1 MLATRRRGARLP
13 PRRGRLCAQAWT
25 FGEHSGIHLDAPWP
39 LHRGRPAHAE
49 LDSEELFAP
58 VAVIDIARRAASN
71 SDAQSRCA
79 ICAPTSA
86 ATAASR
92 ATPQSSSTR
101 AGSGGSATRRCTA
114 TPGSNGRF
122 HFPGFDLDAVEWL
135 LELRQIQAIGVDTL
149 SLDIG
154 ASTTFDVNRSL
165 PADHYGLENL
175 VSLTASR
182 HAAARRSSALSGGS
196 RAPAARAGPRPLVIC
211 EAGRYTPPATTFPSG
226 AR

>member
-1 MLATRRRGARLP
+1 
-13 PRRGRLCAQAWT
+13 
-25 FGEHSGIHLDAPWP
+25 
-39 LHRGRPAHAE
+39 
-49 LDSEELFAP
+49 

-79 ICAPTSA
+79 IARLRAPLRPHPAPRRSL
-86 ATAASR
+86 
-92 ATPQSSSTR
+92 QVLG

-135 LELRQIQAIGVDTL
+135 LELRQIRAIGVDTL

-154 ASTTFDVNRSL
+154 ASTAFDVNRSL

-196 RAPAARAGPRPLVIC
+196 RLRRPVPVLARW
-211 EAGRYTPPATTFPSG
+211 
-226 AR
+226 